1 MPPAFV
7 PDTADELTPA
17 WLTDALRE
25 SGVVGD
31 GAVDSAKADQ
41 INVGQGFAGRVF
53 RVAVTYDGAPDAAPR
68 TLIVKLPV
76 SEPRARTLV
85 DDLGAYR
92 REIAFYDDLASDA
105 GVRTPRRYFAAQDPA
120 ARRYVLLLEELAL
133 ARVGDNIAGC
143 SVEEGELVL
152 GRLAEM
158 HAHWWNESRL
168 ESLIWLPTMA
178 DDAETRQATLSA
190 SWAGFPSDMREQI
203 DEHAAAVIEAMLPR
217 WRAISARLSEPP
229 WTLVHGDFR
238 LDNLAFDG
246 GASDPLIVFDWQ
258 LVGRGRGAR
267 DVAYFMN
274 GVQAGEDPDGIR
286 TGLLEQY
293 HSTLDANGVR
303 DYSFD
308 ELSYD
313 ARLASLSTFAIGV
326 VAVGNLDFSSERAR
340 ALAAGAFG
348 RLSSVARR
356 LELVALL
363 ERDVPV

>member
-7 PDTADELTPA
+7 PDTADELTLA

-25 SGVVGD
+25 SGVFGV
-31 GAVDSAKADQ
+31 GAVASAQAEQ

-53 RVAVTYDGAPDAAPR
+53 RVAVTYDGVSDAAPR
-68 TLIVKLPV
+68 TLIAKLPAPD
-76 SEPRARTLV
+76 PRARTLL
-85 DDLGAYR
+85 DDLGVYR
-92 REIAFYDDLASDA
+92 NEIAFYDDLASDA

-120 ARRYVLLLEELAL
+120 ARRYVLLLEDLAP
-133 ARVGDNIAGC
+133 ARIGDNVASC
-143 SVEEGELVL
+143 TVEEGELVL

-158 HAHWWNESRL
+158 HARWWNEPRL
-168 ESLIWLPTMA
+168 ERLAWLSPLT
-178 DDAETRQATLSA
+178 DQAEPFQAMLSA
-190 SWAGFPSDMREQI
+190 SWASFPSEMRGQI

-267 DVAYFMN
+267 DVAYFIG
-274 GVQAGEDPDGIR
+274 GVQAGDDPDGIR
-286 TGLLEQY
+286 ARLLTHY

-308 ELSYD
+308 ELAYD
-313 ARLASLSTFAIGV
+313 ARLASLWSFAIV
-326 VAVGNLDFSSERAR
+326 VAAMGNLDFSSERAR
-340 ALAAGAFG
+340 ALAAGAFS

-356 LELVALL
+356 LELLALL
-363 ERDVPV
+363 ERDVPL